1 MPLLSLNDRLGWR
14 ERHER
19 GQAIKN
25 AACVVARQAKVPRL
39 ERARIAV
46 IYQPPDRRHRDADNP
61 VASAKSAVDGIV
73 MAGVLEDDECPRYVA
88 GIWCTIGEIFP
99 RGRLVL
105 HLTELAAET
114 GAAA

>member
-14 ERHER
+14 ERYER
-19 GQAIKN
+19 GQVIKT

-46 IYQPPDRRHRDADNP
+46 VYQPPDRRHRDADNP
-61 VASAKSAVDGIV
+61 SAAAKAAIDGIV
-73 MAGVLEDDECPRYVA
+73 LAGCLPDDECPRYVA

-105 HLTELAAET
+105 HLTELAGLR
-114 GAAA
+114 GAG